1 MAGPTCGQLLA
12 DMGAD
17 VVKVERLEIN
27 GDGIR
32 NTAPCETRHFVSDC
46 SAAPAA
52 GALPRWRPGWLAG
65 VTWGSLWVYYGSKLI
80 VL

>member
-17 VVKVERLEIN
+17 VVKVERLEIG

-32 NTAPCETRHFVSDC
+32 RTAPYALWHRPSHSHASEAAAASATRRRLPWLPWLPY
-46 SAAPAA
+46 PA
-52 GALPRWRPGWLAG
+52 
-65 VTWGSLWVYYGSKLI
+65 
-80 VL
+80 